1 MSSQIRTSENLLR
14 SEILIKRCVQV
25 LIIDAQTTTHE
36 DRCEF
41 IRLILDYD
49 NIITFNGMAQG
60 RLIYNIFLISFY
72 HIISLFNRIDNTN
85 QQFAQY
91 ADGAACESILN
102 TTFRT

>member
-36 DRCEF
+36 DRCDF

-49 NIITFNGMAQG
+49 NIITFNGMAQEMIDYSIRTFVG
-60 RLIYNIFLISFY
+60 EIPTYMEPQLFISNEY
-72 HIISLFNRIDNTN
+72 CLDEKSDV
-85 QQFAQY
+85 
-91 ADGAACESILN
+91 
-102 TTFRT
+102 

>member
-49 NIITFNGMAQG
+49 NIITFNGMAQVCAICRWG
-60 RLIYNIFLISFY
+60 
-72 HIISLFNRIDNTN
+72 SL
-85 QQFAQY
+85 
-91 ADGAACESILN
+91 
-102 TTFRT
+102 